1 MITLILGGN
10 KSGKSARAL
19 ELVGAAEAPACLV
32 VTGRALDMD
41 FREQIL
47 DHKRT
52 RARSLPVFEAGPHL
66 LRTLQTAIIN
76 FHTVLVDG
84 LDFWLYDAINQKKAE
99 RRADDFV
106 EALRDWSGPDLFLV
120 SLETGLG
127 PLPANPQYIRFVRL
141 LGRFN
146 QALARVADRVELVAA
161 GLALQLK

>member
-19 ELVGAAEAPACLV
+19 DLVAAAPGPACLV

-47 DHKRT
+47 EHKRT
-52 RARSLPVFEAGPHL
+52 RERSLPVLESGPHL
-66 LRTLQTAIIN
+66 PHTLQTATTA
-76 FHTVLVDG
+76 FRTVLVDG
-84 LDFWLYDAINQKKAE
+84 LDFWLYSVMDQGDPEGNTAE
-99 RRADDFV
+99 LVRALDV
-106 EALRDWSGPDLFLV
+106 WTGPDLFLV

-127 PLPANPQYIRFVRL
+127 PLPSDPAHIRFVQR
-141 LGRFN
+141 LGRLN
-146 QALARVADRVELVAA
+146 QALARAADRVELVAA

>member
-19 ELVGAAEAPACLV
+19 ELVAAAPAPACLV

-52 RARSLPVFEAGPHL
+52 RERSLPVFETGPDL
-66 LRTLQTAIIN
+66 LHTLQRATRD
-76 FHTVLVDG
+76 FRTVLVDG
-84 LDFWLYDAINQKKAE
+84 LDFWLYSMMDRGAAE
-99 RRADDFV
+99 QESA
-106 EALRDWSGPDLFLV
+106 ALAGALHGWTGPDLFLV

-127 PLPANPQYIRFVRL
+127 PLPADAGHVRFVRL
-141 LGRFN
+141 LGRLN
-146 QALARVADRVELVAA
+146 QALARAADRVELVAA
-161 GLALQLK
+161 GLGIQLK